1 MFNCWLQLIHPKL
14 LIRWSPHPYM
24 ITAWE
29 LGKWGFI
36 REDHSLPKV
45 QWFLDHLLGP
55 PVSPGYV
62 GWLEKCLCLAALPL
76 YPSLPRYL
84 LTDDTLNCI
93 SCDKSVAE
101 IRGSLSTDLWRLLRY
116 LVDGSG
122 RPEWA
127 STVSLA
133 LFLNWVMTWF
143 TVDSGMDR
151 FLYICRWLAP
161 ASSWPTILPLWK
173 SVSSKE
179 PGNRGM
185 LIHSVVH
192 YSAICNILI
201 TNHWLQVTEWTF
213 IQIQGVYLLLRR
225 LCTFVI
231 LV

>member
-1 MFNCWLQLIHPKL
+1 MWPSHTTSFGLSIMPNCTPNHYRKATMFNCWLQSIHPKF
-14 LIRWSPHPYM
+14 LIRRSPHPYTT
-24 ITAWE
+24 TAWE
-29 LGKWGFI
+29 LGEWGLI

-45 QWFLDHLLGP
+45 SGFLIISLAHLYLLTMLTGRR
-55 PVSPGYV
+55 SG
-62 GWLEKCLCLAALPL
+62 LRLASLPL

-93 SCDKSVAE
+93 SCDRSVAE
-101 IRGSLSTDLWRLLRY
+101 IRGSLFTDLWRLLRY
-116 LVDGSG
+116 LVDGPG

-133 LFLNWVMTWF
+133 LFLNWVMTQF

-151 FLYICRWLAP
+151 FLYICCWLAL

-173 SVSSKE
+173 SVSFKE

-192 YSAICNILI
+192 YSA
-201 TNHWLQVTEWTF
+201 TYSTF
-213 IQIQGVYLLLRR
+213 
-225 LCTFVI
+225 
-231 LV
+231 